1 MKYECVIVKYHEVH
15 LAVRLFPRAGTVDK
29 VESNGSIAL
38 VPESIERRIFL
49 ARGQKVMVDSDLASL
64 YGVTTGNMNLAV
76 KRNPGRFP
84 EDFMFQLSTEEVGN
98 LTLQSARSSW
108 GGRRRQP
115 YVFTEHGVAMLS
127 SVLRSERAVQM
138 NILIVRAFVRIR
150 ELVAGQKDLAHRV
163 EKLEEMQERHGS
175 VISMLADDI
184 EELKTVEV
192 PAKRLIGFIAS
203 ASQLLS

>member
-15 LAVRLFPRAGTVDK
+15 LAVRVFPRAGTVDK

-76 KRNPGRFP
+76 KRNPRRFP

-138 NILIVRAFVRIR
+138 NILIVRAFVRTFGNWR
-150 ELVAGQKDLAHRV
+150 LAR
-163 EKLEEMQERHGS
+163 KTWLTGWKSLKRCRNGMGLS
-175 VISMLADDI
+175 SACWLTIS
-184 EELKTVEV
+184 
-192 PAKRLIGFIAS
+192 RN
-203 ASQLLS
+203 

>member
-1 MKYECVIVKYHEVH
+1 M
-15 LAVRLFPRAGTVDK
+15 
-29 VESNGSIAL
+29 ESKGSIAL

-64 YGVTTGNMNLAV
+64 YGVTTGNLNLAV

-84 EDFMFQLSTEEVGN
+84 EDFMFQLTPEELRN
-98 LTLQSARSSW
+98 LILQNARSSW
-108 GGRRRQP
+108 GGKRKQP

-150 ELVAGQKDLAHRV
+150 ELVASQKDLAHRV
-163 EKLEEMQERHGS
+163 EKLEEMQERHES
-175 VISMLADDI
+175 VIGMLADDI
-184 EELKTVEV
+184 EELRTVEV
-192 PAKRLIGFIAS
+192 PVKRPIGFIAG
-203 ASQLLS
+203 ASELLP

>member
-15 LAVRLFPRAGTVDK
+15 LAVRVFPRAGTVDK

-76 KRNPGRFP
+76 KRNPRRFP

-127 SVLRSERAVQM
+127 SVLRSERKVRM

-150 ELVAGQKDLAHRV
+150 EPVAGQKDLAHRV

-192 PAKRLIGFIAS
+192 PAKRPIGFIAT
-203 ASQLLS
+203 ASDLLS

>member
-1 MKYECVIVKYHEVH
+1 MRV
-15 LAVRLFPRAGTVDK
+15 FPRADTVEE

-38 VPESIERRIFL
+38 IPESIERRIFL
-49 ARGQKVMVDSDLASL
+49 ARGQKVMVDADLASL

-76 KRNPGRFP
+76 KRNPTRFP
-84 EDFMFQLSTEEVGN
+84 EDFMFQLTPDEVGN
-98 LTLQSARSSW
+98 LTLQNASSSW

-150 ELVAGQKDLAHRV
+150 ELVASQKDLAHRV
-163 EKLEEMQERHGS
+163 EKLEEMQERHES
-175 VISMLADDI
+175 VIGMLADDI
-184 EELKTVEV
+184 EELRTVEV
-192 PAKRLIGFIAS
+192 PVKRPIGFIAS

>member
-1 MKYECVIVKYHEVH
+1 MKYECVIVKYPEVD
-15 LAVRLFPRAGTVDK
+15 LAVRAFPRACTVCK

-64 YGVTTGNMNLAV
+64 YGVTTGNLNLAV

-84 EDFMFQLSTEEVGN
+84 EDFMFQLTPEELSN
-98 LTLQSARSSW
+98 LILQTARSSW

-150 ELVAGQKDLAHRV
+150 ELVASQKDLAHRV
-163 EKLEEMQERHGS
+163 EKLEEMQERHES
-175 VISMLADDI
+175 VIGMLADDI
-184 EELKTVEV
+184 EELRTVEV
-192 PAKRLIGFIAS
+192 PAKRPIGFIAS
-203 ASQLLS
+203 ASELLP

>member
-1 MKYECVIVKYHEVH
+1 MKYECVIVKYHEVD
-15 LAVRLFPRAGTVDK
+15 LVVRVFARAGTVDK

-38 VPESIERRIFL
+38 VPENIERRIFL
-49 ARGQKVMVDSDLASL
+49 ARGEKVMVDSDLASL
-64 YGVTTGNMNLAV
+64 YGVTTGNLNLAV

-84 EDFMFQLSTEEVGN
+84 EDFMFQLTPDEIGN
-98 LTLQSARSSW
+98 LTLQNARSSW

-150 ELVAGQKDLAHRV
+150 ELVASQKDLAHRV
-163 EKLEEMQERHGS
+163 EKLEEMQERHES
-175 VISMLADDI
+175 VIGMLADDI
-184 EELKTVEV
+184 EELRTVEV
-192 PAKRLIGFIAS
+192 PAKRPIGFIAS
-203 ASQLLS
+203 ASELLS

>member
-15 LAVRLFPRAGTVDK
+15 LAVRVFPRAGTVDK

-76 KRNPGRFP
+76 KRNPRRFP

-150 ELVAGQKDLAHRV
+150 ELAAGQKDLAHGWKSLKRCRNGMG
-163 EKLEEMQERHGS
+163 LS
-175 VISMLADDI
+175 SACWLTIS
-184 EELKTVEV
+184 
-192 PAKRLIGFIAS
+192 RN
-203 ASQLLS
+203 

>member
-1 MKYECVIVKYHEVH
+1 M
-15 LAVRLFPRAGTVDK
+15 
-29 VESNGSIAL
+29 ESNGSIAL
-38 VPESIERRIFL
+38 VPESIERRIFP

-84 EDFMFQLSTEEVGN
+84 EDFMFQLTSEEVGN
-98 LTLQSARSSW
+98 LTLQNAISSW

-150 ELVAGQKDLAHRV
+150 ELVADQEDLAHRV

-175 VISMLADDI
+175 VIGMLADDI
-184 EELKTVEV
+184 EELKMVEV
-192 PAKRLIGFIAS
+192 PAKRTRGFIAG
-203 ASQLLS
+203 ASELLS